1 MKKKN
6 SEQKRSFPLHF
17 SWKIILLC
25 VLALLLC
32 ALAIAVTVYRMI
44 KNGGIKVFNDVLRYP
59 FLIAIALACAVLV
72 IALLIKSDYLVDKTH
87 LTTRFGL
94 IKSRT
99 ELKTITELV
108 SDKQTNKL
116 TVKMGEE
123 YAVISVDPSWCE
135 EFVRAILDGNPS
147 IEYSFT
153 LTENKPSEEDQKK

>member
-1 MKKKN
+1 MKKQN
-6 SEQKRSFPLHF
+6 LEQQRTFPIRF

-32 ALAIAVTVYRMI
+32 AAAIAVTVYRLI
-44 KNGGIKVFNDVLRYP
+44 ENGGIKVFNDVLRYP
-59 FLIAIALACAVLV
+59 FLIAVALACAVLV
-72 IALLIKSDYLVDKTH
+72 IALLIKSDYAVDKTY

-99 ELKTITELV
+99 ELKAITAIV

-123 YAVISVDPSWCE
+123 YAVISVDASWCE
-135 EFVRAILDGNPS
+135 DFVRAILDGNPS
-147 IEYSFT
+147 IDYSFT
-153 LTENKPSEEDQKK
+153 LTENKPPEEEK